1 MKTIFYFAV
10 LLGLL
15 LYPSSCSKKNSNS
28 TQNPTNN
35 PYKVEVY
42 EYKSNLPVQGA
53 SVKLNRCT
61 KYDFEFGCQAIGTF
75 SNYTTDA
82 EGIAMLRDADYA
94 KCDEGIVIEKSG
106 YWSMPGGVGRNLI
119 NPEGF
124 VQATVK
130 KVNDYSMNN
139 HFFILDSNENY
150 QGASGPWRKVVD
162 IFPINDTT
170 IQFKAFGGQINHLK
184 WIVGTEYLVITGWSS
199 GYMDYSIVAQGILD
213 PLTVN
218 KNGIAAIHIEY

>member
-10 LLGLL
+10 LLSML
-15 LYPSSCSKKNSNS
+15 LYSGSCSKKNSDS
-28 TQNPTNN
+28 TQNPTNH

-61 KYDFEFGCQAIGTF
+61 KYDFEFGCQAIGSFAT
-75 SNYTTDA
+75 YTTDA
-82 EGIAMLRDADYA
+82 EGITRISDGDYT

-106 YWSMPGGVGRNLI
+106 YWSIDGGFGKNLI
-119 NPEGF
+119 NPEGS

-130 KVNDYSMNN
+130 KINEYSADN

-150 QGASGPWRKVVD
+150 QGGSGPWKKLVD
-162 IFPINDTT
+162 IPITDTI
-170 IQFKAFGGQINHLK
+170 IQFKAFGGQVNYLK
-184 WIVGTEYLVITGWSS
+184 WIVGSEYLVITGWSS

-218 KNGIAAIHIEY
+218 KNGIAAINIEY